1 VRKYIDNGNPKEVNY
16 VKFCSDVD
24 NVAEMLET
32 VIKGIKPNEK
42 IVLGNEEIVTEG
54 E

>member
-1 VRKYIDNGNPKEVNY
+1 
-16 VKFCSDVD
+16 
-24 NVAEMLET
+24 